1 MRRSG
6 LRFGLS
12 VLSTAMVAVGVFAG
26 GCVSKGEHQT
36 ALDEAQELRD
46 RNSELTNENTGLKTQ
61 IAGLQ
66 NENATLRA
74 QLTQPAQPIT
84 ADDGGSAR
92 GGRVAPERSEERIT
106 LSGSN
111 MFPSGSDQLTAS
123 AKRDLDNVVSR
134 IRREY
139 SNADIRVEGYSDNT
153 PIRKSKWGTNEALS
167 QARAE
172 SVRTYMI
179 SKGISSSRIDAI
191 GYGAVSR
198 NGRPPSRRVEI
209 VIMN

>member
-1 MRRSG
+1 MRRMG
-6 LRFGLS
+6 LRLGLS
-12 VLSTAMVAVGVFAG
+12 VLSSAMLGAGVFGG
-26 GCVSKGEHQT
+26 GCVSKGDHQSV
-36 ALDEAQELRD
+36 LDEAQELRD
-46 RNSELTNENTGLKTQ
+46 RNAELTNENTGLKTQ

-66 NENATLRA
+66 NENAALRSQTA
-74 QLTQPAQPIT
+74 AAAQPIA
-84 ADDGGSAR
+84 ADDGGSVR
-92 GGRVAPERSEERIT
+92 GGRAPAERSEERIT
-106 LSGSN
+106 LSGAN

-139 SNADIRVEGYSDNT
+139 PNADIRVEGYSDNT

-172 SVRTYMI
+172 SVRAYLVQ
-179 SKGISSSRIDAI
+179 KGISSSRIDAI

-209 VIMN
+209 VILN